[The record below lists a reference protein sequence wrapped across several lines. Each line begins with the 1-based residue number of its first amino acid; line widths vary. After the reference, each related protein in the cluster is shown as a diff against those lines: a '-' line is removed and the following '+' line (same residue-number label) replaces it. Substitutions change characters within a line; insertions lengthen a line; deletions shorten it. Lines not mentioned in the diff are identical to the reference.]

1 MLKQIK
7 KLTALL
13 FVAATMFTF
22 ASCNKDNSDDNTS
35 GGGSGGS
42 QTTISESQ
50 LIGTWEFDSNSHPG
64 IDIRSDHTCTII
76 DGVVNHAYIWTL
88 SKSTFHATDTW
99 FSEGY
104 GGTVTEDIV
113 FEIKSVSNNTMT
125 IEGTRKWSYDTEHP
139 IDYSGTLHKVQ

>member
-1 MLKQIK
+1 MVKQIK
-7 KLTALL
+7 KLSVLF

-22 ASCNKDNSDDNTS
+22 ASCNKDDDNNDAS
-35 GGGSGGS
+35 SS
-42 QTTISESQ
+42 SIKESKI
-50 LIGTWEFDSNSHPG
+50 IGTWEFDSNSHPG

-76 DGVVNHAYIWTL
+76 DGVVNHAYTWTL